1 MTIQV
6 EHHLSKEAAKQ
17 RLEESIDRYR
27 QQYTQ
32 ELQNLVVEWR
42 DYRAHIRVQARGYS
56 TAGNLEVTDSAIEL
70 DFYLPFLLQVFGK
83 KIRSVIIESIH
94 SSLANPSPPSTSPH

>member
-6 EHHLSKEAAKQ
+6 EHRLSKETAKQ
-17 RLEESIDRYR
+17 RVEELIENCRE
-27 QQYTQ
+27 QYNQ

-42 DYRAHIRVQARGYS
+42 EYRAHIRLQARGYS
-56 TAGNLEVTDSAIEL
+56 SAGNIEVTDSAVEL

-83 KIRSVIIESIH
+83 KIRSVVQGKLEET
-94 SSLANPSPPSTSPH
+94 LA

>member
-6 EHHLSKEAAKQ
+6 EHRLSKETAKQ
-17 RLEESIDRYR
+17 RVEELIENNRE
-27 QQYTQ
+27 QYNQ

-42 DYRAHIRVQARGYS
+42 EYRAHIRLQARGYS
-56 TAGNLEVTDSAIEL
+56 SAGNIEVTDNAVEL

-83 KIRSVIIESIH
+83 KIRSVVQGKLEE
-94 SSLANPSPPSTSPH
+94 SLA